1 MGVEISDNK
10 EDKEYKLL
18 STEQEKDWHVLSVED
33 NNDDR
38 YYFNLFFS
46 PVYFISFD
54 SGLIVNKHIIQNNCC
69 TMCLL

>member
-18 STEQEKDWHVLSVED
+18 FIEPDKDWHVLSVED

-38 YYFNLFFS
+38 YYFNQFFS

-54 SGLIVNKHIIQNNCC
+54 SGLIVNKHISK
-69 TMCLL
+69 